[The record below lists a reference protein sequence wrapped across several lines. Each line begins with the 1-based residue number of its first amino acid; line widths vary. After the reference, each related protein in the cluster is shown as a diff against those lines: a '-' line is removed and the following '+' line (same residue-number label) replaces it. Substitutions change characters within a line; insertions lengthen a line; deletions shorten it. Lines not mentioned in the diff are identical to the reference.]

1 MRSDHVTW
9 SRDLSLLALDLAW
22 LIYTRLYFVL
32 HPIGLTVSPSL
43 FMHAT
48 GHPDPLCGLTR
59 TFAWMWRG
67 DVYRAVLVYPLGPLV
82 FVVSWVGLAYLAYA
96 VVTHRALRIDAPKT
110 LTRTLVVVLLA
121 AFAANW
127 MSKWLWLGV

>member
-22 LIYTRLYFVL
+22 LLYTRLYFVL
-32 HPIGLTVSPSL
+32 HPLGLTVAPSV
-43 FMHAT
+43 FMRVT

-67 DVYRAVLVYPLGPLV
+67 DIYRAVLVYPLGPLV
-82 FVVSWVGLAYLAYA
+82 FVGSWGGLAYLAYA
-96 VVTHRALRIDAPKT
+96 VVTRRTLSLNVPKT
-110 LTRTLVVVLLA
+110 LTRTLMVVVMVA
-121 AFAANW
+121 VAVNW